1 MEVSVTVVSVSR
13 PETTAAVTRGAA
25 RLLAAL
31 GYAPLTEVTLQLLE
45 EDGTPFGDPV
55 TVTTDAEGNEVA
67 NAAQVWSIP
76 MIAQG
81 YKGRA
86 K

>member
-1 MEVSVTVVSVSR
+1 VQVIGADGKYLGIIPTPRAVIS
-13 PETTAAVTRGAA
+13 AAFGGPGKRTLFVLARGA
-25 RLLAAL
+25 R
-31 GYAPLTEVTLQLLE
+31 
-45 EDGTPFGDPV
+45 
-55 TVTTDAEGNEVA
+55 DASGNQVA
-67 NAAQVWSIP
+67 NAAQVYAMQ